1 MKQEKDQNNI
11 SLSGAIGFYGT
22 GITLGTTTTTF
33 TFILTPHRVHKN
45 TEVVT
50 KDGVLNIEITYE
62 EVVQNYFYTNGS
74 PYQKNI
80 VKDIYGVANGKL
92 EIIKTIRG
100 KEIEGYYVPAAI
112 EWDTK

>member
-1 MKQEKDQNNI
+1 MIQEKDQNNI
-11 SLSGAIGFYGT
+11 SLSGAIGFCGT
-22 GITLGTTTTTF
+22 GITLGTTTTTS

-62 EVVQNYFYTNGS
+62 EVVQNYFYSNGS
-74 PYQKNI
+74 PYQKTI
-80 VKDIYGVANGKL
+80 VKDVYGVTNGKL

-100 KEIEGYYVPAAI
+100 KEIEGYYVPASI

>member
-11 SLSGAIGFYGT
+11 SLSGAIGFCGNE
-22 GITLGTTTTTF
+22 ITLGTTTTTS
-33 TFILTPHRVHKN
+33 TFILTPQRVHKS

-62 EVVQNYFYTNGS
+62 ETVQNYFYTGA
-74 PYQKNI
+74 PFPKTM
-80 VKDIYGVANGKL
+80 VKDIYGVSDGKL

-100 KEIEGYYVPAAI
+100 KEIEGYYVPATI